1 MKNTSKPLIWFV
13 ASFIVFHLIL
23 FIMWGEH
30 QEYWYLYT
38 GIMLIAGISYVFYQ
52 RDITSKRLLT
62 SIGVGVITGVVLV
75 IIQLIFSLIS
85 SQITY
90 TELIKELS
98 RTGVYFKWQ
107 MLVTIL
113 FVIPCHELYMRAVL
127 QKELNKFRLPRWLT
141 ILIPALCSSSLF
153 IYLDKWW
160 IVIFIF
166 IAQVILSLSYQYTRR
181 IVTSSL
187 GQIVA
192 IILLLIF
199 LFIHQCL

>member
-75 IIQLIFSLIS
+75 IIQLIFSFIS

-113 FVIPCHELYMRAVL
+113 FIIPCHELYMRAVL

-199 LFIHQCL
+199 HG

>member
-192 IILLLIF
+192 IILLRIF
-199 LFIHQCL
+199 HG

>member
-127 QKELNKFRLPRWLT
+127 QKELNKFRLPRWIT
-141 ILIPALCSSSLF
+141 ILIPALCSTSLF

-199 LFIHQCL
+199 HG

>member
-107 MLVTIL
+107 MLITIL

-127 QKELNKFRLPRWLT
+127 QKELNKFRLPRWIT

-199 LFIHQCL
+199 HG

>member
-75 IIQLIFSLIS
+75 MIQLIFSLIS

-166 IAQVILSLSYQYTRR
+166 IAQIILSLSYQYTRR

-199 LFIHQCL
+199 HG

>member
-166 IAQVILSLSYQYTRR
+166 IAQVILSLSYQYTRH

-199 LFIHQCL
+199 HG

>member
-107 MLVTIL
+107 MLITIL

-127 QKELNKFRLPRWLT
+127 QKELNKFKLPRWIT

-199 LFIHQCL
+199 HG

>member
-38 GIMLIAGISYVFYQ
+38 GIMLISGISYVFYQ

-107 MLVTIL
+107 MLITIL

-127 QKELNKFRLPRWLT
+127 QKELNKFRLPRWIT

-199 LFIHQCL
+199 HG

>member
-75 IIQLIFSLIS
+75 IIQLIFSFIS

-107 MLVTIL
+107 TLVTIL

-199 LFIHQCL
+199 HG

>member
-1 MKNTSKPLIWFV
+1 MKNTSKHLIWFV

-199 LFIHQCL
+199 HG

>member
-52 RDITSKRLLT
+52 RNITSKRLLT

-107 MLVTIL
+107 MLITIL

-127 QKELNKFRLPRWLT
+127 QKELNKFRLPRWIT

-199 LFIHQCL
+199 HG

>member
-107 MLVTIL
+107 MLITIL

-127 QKELNKFRLPRWLT
+127 QKKLNKFRLPRWIT

-166 IAQVILSLSYQYTRR
+166 IAQIILSLSYQYTRR

-199 LFIHQCL
+199 HG

>member
-75 IIQLIFSLIS
+75 IIQLIFSFIS

-199 LFIHQCL
+199 HG

>member
-52 RDITSKRLLT
+52 RDITLKRLLT

-107 MLVTIL
+107 ILVTIL

-199 LFIHQCL
+199 HG

>member
-75 IIQLIFSLIS
+75 IIQLIFSFIS

-127 QKELNKFRLPRWLT
+127 QKELNNFRLPRWLT

-199 LFIHQCL
+199 HG

>member
-75 IIQLIFSLIS
+75 IIQLIFSFIS

-127 QKELNKFRLPRWLT
+127 QKELNKFKLPRWLT

-199 LFIHQCL
+199 NG

>member
-107 MLVTIL
+107 ILVTIL

-199 LFIHQCL
+199 HG

>member
-127 QKELNKFRLPRWLT
+127 QKELNKFKLPRWIT

-199 LFIHQCL
+199 HG

>member
-141 ILIPALCSSSLF
+141 ILILALCSSSLF

-199 LFIHQCL
+199 HG

>member
-90 TELIKELS
+90 TELIKELA

-107 MLVTIL
+107 MLITIL

-127 QKELNKFRLPRWLT
+127 QKELNKFRLPRWIT

-199 LFIHQCL
+199 HG

>member
-38 GIMLIAGISYVFYQ
+38 GTMLIAGISYVFYQ

-75 IIQLIFSLIS
+75 IIQLIFSFIS

-199 LFIHQCL
+199 HG

>member
-127 QKELNKFRLPRWLT
+127 QKELNKFRLPRWIT

-187 GQIVA
+187 GPIVA

-199 LFIHQCL
+199 HG